1 MPESL
6 GESIE
11 ISYKHENILLKTIEI
26 PMNKT
31 TLNQSEIR
39 TLEIGLGSGTVS
51 VSNLSSLLRVLQ
63 VTLREVG
70 KNGEDTRDSFSEQPH
85 PILHISSMITH
96 EELILTLFF
105 ADARASN
112 PMLDLSNRLFTL
124 FMERF
129 GQFIK
134 ELPQRGLWGQSG
146 TVSRHQQFDSEVNKR
161 LDQLRIELRR
171 FPGAKLKFNEQ
182 TILFEGDRMEIQ

>member
-31 TLNQSEIR
+31 ALNQSEIR

-96 EELILTLFF
+96 EELILT
-105 ADARASN
+105 
-112 PMLDLSNRLFTL
+112 
-124 FMERF
+124 
-129 GQFIK
+129 
-134 ELPQRGLWGQSG
+134 
-146 TVSRHQQFDSEVNKR
+146 
-161 LDQLRIELRR
+161 
-171 FPGAKLKFNEQ
+171 
-182 TILFEGDRMEIQ
+182 